1 MTRKICLTPR
11 VHGVGGM
18 VSFQAKLSA
27 GLAARGI
34 EVTQDLADP
43 GEAVLIIGGTRDLPG
58 LLRAKRRGARL
69 VQRLDGMNWIHRKRS
84 ISLKHTLRAEYGNF
98 ALAFIRRFIADRI
111 IYQSAFSRDWW
122 ERVHGPARVAHAVI
136 HNGVDLSIYSPQGSG
151 ERPADR
157 MRLLVVE
164 GSMGGGYDMGLENAV
179 RLAELLADQGFPM
192 ELMVVGRVEPAHQ
205 SAWDARSRVPIA
217 WAGLVPRERIPEI
230 DRSAHLFYSADL
242 HPACPNAVIEALAC
256 GLPVAAFDTGSLAEL
271 VPPGAGAIA
280 PYGADPWN
288 LERPDVPAL
297 AADCAPL
304 LRDLPRYQAGARAY
318 AESAFGLD
326 TMVEKYMKE
335 LLD

>member
-18 VSFQAKLSA
+18 VSFQARLLA
-27 GLAARGI
+27 GLAARGV

-58 LLRAKRRGARL
+58 LWRARRRGARL
-69 VQRLDGMNWIHRKRS
+69 VQRLDGMNWIHRKRPV
-84 ISLKHTLRAEYGNF
+84 SLKHSLRAEYGNR
-98 ALAFIRRFIADRI
+98 ALAFIRRYLADRI
-111 IYQSAFSRDWW
+111 VYQSAFSRDWW
-122 ERVHGPARVAHAVI
+122 ERVHGPTRVAQAVI
-136 HNGVDLSIYSPQGSG
+136 HNGVDLSAYSPQGAG

-157 MRLLVVE
+157 LRLLVVE
-164 GSMGGGYDMGLENAV
+164 GSMGGGYDLGLENAV
-179 RLAELLADQGFPM
+179 RLAELLAEQGFPM
-192 ELMVVGRVEPAHQ
+192 ELMVVGRVALEHQ
-205 SAWDARSRVPIA
+205 AAWDAKSRVPIT
-217 WAGLVPRERIPEI
+217 WAGLVPRERIPEL

-271 VPPGAGAIA
+271 VPPQAGVVA
-280 PYGADPWN
+280 PYGADSWN
-288 LERPDVPAL
+288 LESPDVPAL
-297 AADCAPL
+297 AAACAPL
-304 LRDLPRYQAGARAY
+304 LRDQPRYRAGARTH

-326 TMVEKYMKE
+326 AMVEKYLKE